1 MLCGMLR
8 MLAAVAVGAT
18 LLGAAVAAPKSG
30 RVVRVERRPRTGT
43 AAPRSCEHIE
53 GDSWICRGVRPLP
66 GEIISIVAQDG
77 IAAEVR
83 IAEVGDVPTCR
94 VAWRVR
100 GRVLRGDVNAD
111 PSAAVIDPSLDPR
124 TSRLMPPGVV
134 TRSPSGRADDDV
146 DWAIDR
152 NGDGKEDLVA
162 TSYVCDD
169 AGKPDINAGGQCFD
183 LWSSSGFEMRQAH
196 PTVLPGCTW

>member
-8 MLAAVAVGAT
+8 LLAALTVGAT
-18 LLGAAVAAPKSG
+18 LLGAAFATPRPG
-30 RVVRVERRPRTGT
+30 RVVRVERRPRSGT

-53 GDSWICRGVRPLP
+53 GDSWICRGARPLP
-66 GEIISIVAQDG
+66 GEIISVVAPEG

-83 IAEVGDVPTCR
+83 IAEVGEVPTCR

-100 GRVLRGDVNAD
+100 GRTLRGDITAD

-124 TSRLMPPGVV
+124 ASRLMAPGAV

-152 NGDGKEDLVA
+152 NGDGHEDLVA

-169 AGKPDINAGGQCFD
+169 TGKPDINGSQCFD
-183 LWSSSGFEMRQAH
+183 LWSNSGFEMRQAH